1 MKPLETISKA
11 NTHYDDI
18 TYESMAEFIEENRH
32 PSVHHLTSAQ
42 ALHTVF
48 SLNRPVVIFHD
59 VTRLKDSTNF
69 AKLASNYSGK
79 RTVAAFAV
87 NQGLSMIG
95 LFLADTLNIDIS
107 SPLYILVNAKEKC
120 IYKKLVTDENE
131 AEIEHWVKTAANG
144 DCIKA
149 ALDLNTLA
157 ALRDWERRDELRRAV
172 EQKLSMSKHEEL

>member
-1 MKPLETISKA
+1 
-11 NTHYDDI
+11 
-18 TYESMAEFIEENRH
+18 
-32 PSVHHLTSAQ
+32 
-42 ALHTVF
+42 
-48 SLNRPVVIFHD
+48 
-59 VTRLKDSTNF
+59 
-69 AKLASNYSGK
+69 
-79 RTVAAFAV
+79 
-87 NQGLSMIG
+87 MIG

-107 SPLYILVNAKEKC
+107 SPLYILVNAKENC
-120 IYKKLVTDENE
+120 VYKKPVAEENE